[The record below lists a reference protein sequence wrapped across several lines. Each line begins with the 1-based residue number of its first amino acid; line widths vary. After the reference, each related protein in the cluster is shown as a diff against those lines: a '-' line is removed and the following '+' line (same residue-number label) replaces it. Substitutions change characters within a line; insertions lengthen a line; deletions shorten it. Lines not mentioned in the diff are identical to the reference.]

1 MDTENNLNI
10 NMEQMSQKYS
20 EVWLKDASN
29 HYHLLLHILSFLSH
43 HKTTAIHRQGA
54 PSLVKTTRRNVS

>member
-29 HYHLLLHILSFLSH
+29 HNHLVPHILSH
-43 HKTTAIHRQGA
+43 HKTTAIICQGA
-54 PSLVKTTRRNVS
+54 LKLVKTTRRNVS